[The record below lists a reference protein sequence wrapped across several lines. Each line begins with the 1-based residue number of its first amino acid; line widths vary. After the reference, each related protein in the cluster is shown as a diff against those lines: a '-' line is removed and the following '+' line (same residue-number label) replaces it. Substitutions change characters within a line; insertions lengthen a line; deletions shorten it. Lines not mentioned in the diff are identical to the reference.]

1 MAGAGAEGEGKG
13 AARAAT
19 DAAAVRLAAFVE
31 RRYAPRLSGGVSPHG
46 GFLATRAARCYIL
59 RSGAAP
65 AVKRA
70 GAAAVA
76 AGTAVAAAAAVVLAL
91 PLFYDTVVDEPPP
104 PPALSLALGDVRAG
118 LTMEEFSSMPDGERA
133 PLVAIMPDSTRSMVM
148 DEAARSPTAASD
160 AMPAGDAGAAAAAP
174 PAAARAGQFEGVAGH
189 RAAGTALLISA
200 GGAEY
205 LRFED
210 FEVTNGPDLRV
221 YLTRGG
227 DVGDGLHLAKLKG
240 SRGDQNYD
248 ITGLGAGEYD
258 TVVVYCQP
266 FGVHFAH
273 AVLSDPGAAP
283 GGG

>member
-1 MAGAGAEGEGKG
+1 M
-13 AARAAT
+13 
-19 DAAAVRLAAFVE
+19 
-31 RRYAPRLSGGVSPHG
+31 
-46 GFLATRAARCYIL
+46 
-59 RSGAAP
+59 
-65 AVKRA
+65 KR
-70 GAAAVA
+70 AAVA
-76 AGTAVAAAAAVVLAL
+76 AIAAGAAGAAAAVVLAL

-104 PPALSLALGDVRAG
+104 LPALPQALDDVRAG

-133 PLVAIMPDSTRSMVM
+133 PLVVAMPDSTRSMVM
-148 DEAARSPTAASD
+148 DEAARSPTQASE
-160 AMPAGDAGAAAAAP
+160 AMPAAPGAGAGAAP
-174 PAAARAGQFEGVAGH
+174 SVARAGQFEGVAGH
-189 RAAGTALLISA
+189 RAAGTAQLISA

-248 ITGLGAGEYD
+248 VTGLGAGGYD

-273 AVLSDPGAAP
+273 AVLSDPRAAA
-283 GGG
+283 GGGGG